1 MFSYNYRWA
10 ILNRLGFSAPLEICR
25 EDTIK
30 ITSDYF
36 HSGRKL
42 TKSDAQKCGYFLH
55 TLVKKDNKDALKLL
69 INHGVDV
76 NAKDDDAGTPLHN
89 AVWEQN
95 KEIVELLINHGA
107 DVNAKSI
114 SGTPL
119 YVAKQLKA
127 CATCS
132 VNKVRLQ
139 ETIQLLRKHGAR

>member
-10 ILNRLGFSAPLEICR
+10 ILNRLEFSAPLEICR

-107 DVNAKSI
+107 DVNAKNDDA
-114 SGTPL
+114 GTPL
-119 YVAKQLKA
+119 HAASMKDNKEIVELLINRGADINAK
-127 CATCS
+127 
-132 VNKVRLQ
+132 
-139 ETIQLLRKHGAR
+139 